1 MSCVCDCLGFQH
13 NFVKAEE
20 SEVQDHH
27 RLCREF
33 EASIGYMKPPQKT
46 RWKEDGK

>member
-33 EASIGYMKPPQKT
+33 EASIGYMKPPHKT